1 MGASLHLPL
10 MHQWLWQQGK
20 SGLIRVHDL
29 FTQPYLNPKLNIYP
43 PQKTEACFFWV
54 ASLISCFLRAAQLF
68 SPNPL
73 GSLHIIHVDLL
84 LLLQFYFSDL
94 QLWSFNFFL
103 DHISST
109 FQF

>member
-29 FTQPYLNPKLNIYP
+29 FTQPYLNLKLNIYP
-43 PQKTEACFFWV
+43 
-54 ASLISCFLRAAQLF
+54 AQLF

-84 LLLQFYFSDL
+84 LFLQFYFSDL